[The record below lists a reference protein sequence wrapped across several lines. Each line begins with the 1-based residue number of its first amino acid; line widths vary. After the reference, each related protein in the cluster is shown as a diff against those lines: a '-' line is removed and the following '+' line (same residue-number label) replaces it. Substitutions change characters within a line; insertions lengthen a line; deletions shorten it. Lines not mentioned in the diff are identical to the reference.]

1 MQAAEDT
8 PPLGEMAE
16 QSKQTMKRLE
26 SLISESLQLY
36 EIPLVILVLEYGLLM
51 IVMLRD
57 LHLSYQAKHH
67 SHY

>member
-8 PPLGEMAE
+8 PPVGEMAE

-36 EIPLVILVLEYGLLM
+36 ELDKESVYVRLCYISM
-51 IVMLRD
+51 
-57 LHLSYQAKHH
+57 
-67 SHY
+67 